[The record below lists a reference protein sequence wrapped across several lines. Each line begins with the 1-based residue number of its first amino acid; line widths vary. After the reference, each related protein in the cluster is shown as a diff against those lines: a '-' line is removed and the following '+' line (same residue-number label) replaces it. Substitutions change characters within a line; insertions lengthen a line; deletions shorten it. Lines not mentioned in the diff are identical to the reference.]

1 MINCH
6 FFLNGQTSN
15 LTQWLFLRRPFAILR
30 KLFWIILISV
40 SSFLLFW
47 GKKIATIAYNINGC
61 LSKKLVSLN
70 YLGWLLECLD
80 FEVKIRIFHLKVNL
94 LQRIHTKSPSDGDGF
109 LSQSWKVGDHIHLI
123 SSSKWSLFF
132 NCVNRILVR
141 LNPTIRIKW
150 GVLYLWFFKNTNPKG
165 KGRKLEEK
173 IHPKLK
179 PRF

>member
-6 FFLNGQTSN
+6 FFLNGLISN

-30 KLFWIILISV
+30 KLFRIILISV

-80 FEVKIRIFHLKVNL
+80 FEVKIRIFHLKVSTAKDPH
-94 LQRIHTKSPSDGDGF
+94 QKPFRWGWVFVSIMKGWWPY
-109 LSQSWKVGDHIHLI
+109 
-123 SSSKWSLFF
+123 SLDILFKMIPFF
-132 NCVNRILVR
+132 
-141 LNPTIRIKW
+141 
-150 GVLYLWFFKNTNPKG
+150 
-165 KGRKLEEK
+165 
-173 IHPKLK
+173 
-179 PRF
+179 